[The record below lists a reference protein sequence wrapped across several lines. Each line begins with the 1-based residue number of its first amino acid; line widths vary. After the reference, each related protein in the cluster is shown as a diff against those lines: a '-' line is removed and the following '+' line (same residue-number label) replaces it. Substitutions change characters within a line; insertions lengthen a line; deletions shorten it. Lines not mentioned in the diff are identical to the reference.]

1 MPGYQA
7 VTKGDKIPRR
17 HRNWRILYI
26 EYVVDTESQED
37 KKMTN
42 LPRQWLKP

>member
-7 VTKGDKIPRR
+7 ITRGIKSLGGIE
-17 HRNWRILYI
+17 IGELLYI
-26 EYVVDTESQED
+26 EYVVDTKSPED